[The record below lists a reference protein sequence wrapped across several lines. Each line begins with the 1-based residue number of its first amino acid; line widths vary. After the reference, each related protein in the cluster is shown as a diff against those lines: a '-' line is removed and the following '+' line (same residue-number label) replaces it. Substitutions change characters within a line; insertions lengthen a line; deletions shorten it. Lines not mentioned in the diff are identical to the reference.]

1 MIRLASLSR
10 TASGRD
16 RCLARARSRAS
27 HWAALMAVGAV
38 LSVANERLTAQEP
51 TAEPAVSAIIALF
64 KTNQVVGV
72 NAGHRM
78 KDLDDLLLNLIR
90 APEFIDA
97 ADDIVVECGNSRY
110 QGVLDRYIQGEDV
123 ALADVQPVWRNTTVP
138 QMCSVSPF
146 YAQLFPLVRRI
157 NQGLSPAKRL
167 RVVAADPPI
176 DWSAITTQAGF
187 ARYYG
192 ARDSTIAAIMERE
205 VLSRNRKA
213 LMLFGSA
220 HLAHGLT
227 TAVAASVRQL
237 PGGFAV
243 ASAVAR
249 YEEHY
254 PGITFTIDL
263 FGCGAMTPAGS
274 GSASWPVPSLVRTS
288 GTRLASPANSP
299 IRGPDGLLYLG
310 RPEWLLYELRPAF
323 VFLDDTVVAELRRQV
338 ALMPSAPSLDEF
350 VDRSEIQ
357 RRDAANSFLCNPRR

>member
-1 MIRLASLSR
+1 MIRLASVSR

-16 RCLARARSRAS
+16 RCLARARSRAPRR
-27 HWAALMAVGAV
+27 AALMAVGAV
-38 LSVANERLTAQEP
+38 LSLAHARLTAQEP
-51 TAEPAVSAIIALF
+51 TAEPAVSAIIGLF

-97 ADDIVVECGNSRY
+97 VDDIVVECGNSRY

-123 ALADVQPVWRNTTVP
+123 ALADVRPVWRNTTVP

-167 RVVAADPPI
+167 RLVAADPPI
-176 DWSAITTQAGF
+176 DWSVITTKADF

-205 VLSRNRKA
+205 VLSRHRKA

-227 TAVAASVRQL
+227 SAVAASVRAL

-254 PGITFTIDL
+254 PGVTFTIDL
-263 FGCGAMTPAGS
+263 FGCGSITAAGS
-274 GSASWPVPSLVRTS
+274 GSGSWPVPSFVRTS
-288 GTRLASPANSP
+288 GTRLVSPVNSS
-299 IRGPDGLLYLG
+299 IRGPDGLLYFG

-323 VFLDDTVVAELRRQV
+323 VFLDDTLVAELRRQV
-338 ALMPSAPSLDEF
+338 ALMPSAPPLDEF
-350 VDRSEIQ
+350 VDRSQIQ
-357 RRDAANSFLCNPRR
+357 QRDANNPFLCNGRR